1 MPNKKHNWPQLFAD
15 YEQSGLSQTEFC
27 QQREL
32 NPKYFSL
39 KLSKCKASKTSA
51 FTKVAV
57 QPEVDHVAGLVLQI
71 GHCKILCPPTMP
83 IPSFVTL
90 LKELA

>member
-27 QQREL
+27 KQRDI

-39 KLSKCKASKTSA
+39 KLSKRRASEGSPFAKAI
-51 FTKVAV
+51 VL
-57 QPEVDHVAGLVLQI
+57 PEVEHTNCLVLQI
-71 GHCKILCPPTMP
+71 GHCKILCPSTMP
-83 IPSFVTL
+83 IPSFVAL
-90 LKELA
+90 VKALA